1 MIYYLYSTRGERNR
15 MRSLLKTLRGA
26 GQFALSSRCLLVL
39 ILAFSFFLALLLR
52 LTALIRVSLSSFEIQ
67 YALAAL
73 NLLREG
79 RASDISLAPAQAQLL
94 SLLLFILGKSDYSVR
109 ALNLLL
115 SLVAIGSLTAYFYSY
130 RKYNFLT
137 LSFILSISLFPS
149 WVALS
154 SFALP
159 EGSAVFLTLSLLPWL
174 ISARSLLVMVV
185 MLFVVGFIF
194 GLGITGICLSIFLLA
209 LALYHTRRSGW
220 THFVIAY
227 LVASW
232 LLGVIF
238 TLSYGF
244 TRLPALKYVFE
255 GGYVSDPLDSPVRI
269 LVYMIT
275 SAPFLVLILATCLLA
290 YLRLKRYRGLH
301 VDLYM
306 LLSLLAMLLLGG
318 LLVLLVDFPIYIIL
332 MLATLIGCWFFTLAL
347 TRLLQGRDLMVTLL
361 AVFLF
366 VAAITS
372 LTPWSHRAL
381 ALTGDGYSEMGFTPQ
396 VVSSAF
402 DRVVKVSR
410 EVYRLDRTVS
420 EPEGGRAMTVGVSQ
434 ELAYEARWYLSD
446 LRRVNVGKVVS
457 SDEAYL
463 TTSSSL
469 LPREGYVVET
479 IRGNSLGNQ
488 YPQSVLIAWRQDIW
502 KQIRSR

>member
-1 MIYYLYSTRGERNR
+1 MIYCLYSTRGERSR
-15 MRSLLKTLRGA
+15 MRSLLKTLKDVSL
-26 GQFALSSRCLLVL
+26 FTLSGRYLLVL
-39 ILAFSFFLALLLR
+39 VLAFTFLVALLLR
-52 LTALIRVSLSSFEIQ
+52 LMSLVRVSLSSFEIQ

-79 RASDISLAPAQAQLL
+79 QVSDISLAPAQVQLL
-94 SLLLFILGKSDYSVR
+94 ALLLFIFGKSDYSVR
-109 ALNLLL
+109 ALSLLL
-115 SLVAIGSLTAYFYSY
+115 SIAAIGSLTAYLYSY
-130 RKYNFLT
+130 RRYSFPT

-149 WVALS
+149 WAALS

-159 EGSAVFLTLSLLPWL
+159 ESSAIFLTLSILPWL
-174 ISARSLLVMVV
+174 IIARSLVVMVV
-185 MLFVVGFIF
+185 MLFAIGFVF
-194 GLGITGICLSIFLLA
+194 GLGITGICLSIFLLS
-209 LALYHTRRSGW
+209 LALYRTWRLGW
-220 THFVIAY
+220 THFTIAC
-227 LVASW
+227 LFVSW

-244 TRLPALKYVFE
+244 TKLPALEYIFE
-255 GGYVSDPLDSPVRI
+255 GGYISDPLGSPVRI
-269 LVYMIT
+269 FVYMIT
-275 SAPFLVLILATCLLA
+275 SAPFFVLILATCLVA
-290 YLRLKRYRGLH
+290 YLYLKHYRNLH
-301 VDLYM
+301 VEIYM
-306 LLSLLAMLLLGG
+306 FLSLLAILMLGT
-318 LLVLLVDFPIYIIL
+318 LLVLLLDFPVYIIL
-332 MLATLIGCWFFTLAL
+332 MLSTFIGCWFFTLAL
-347 TRLLQGRDLMVTLL
+347 TRLLQGRVLMVTLL

-366 VAAITS
+366 VAAISS

-381 ALTGDGYSEMGFTPQ
+381 ALTGEGYAEVGFTPQ

-402 DRVVKVSR
+402 ERVVKVSK

-446 LRRVNVGKVVS
+446 LRRINVGKVVP

-469 LPREGYVVET
+469 LPRKGYVVET

-488 YPQSVLIAWRQDIW
+488 YPQSVLIAWRQDIGR
-502 KQIRSR
+502 QIRSR